1 MAPIRCTGLD
11 LLAVGALAVARVR
24 EPSPVGLRELLDR
37 LAAQHE
43 RLAKKL
49 VLVAIIGA
57 ESTPPDA
64 ATREALVASIEQV
77 YAHAGQVRI
86 VHPGVG
92 VRLAILRSV
101 TTMLTLAVGLRGHP
115 FFADKTVEVTAQKVE
130 LVSGMEAGPFLDLL
144 VAEGMLS
151 LEELA

>member
-1 MAPIRCTGLD
+1 MAPIRCTGLEH
-11 LLAVGALAVARVR
+11 LAVGALVVARVH
-24 EPSPVGLRELLDR
+24 EPSPVGLREILDR

-43 RLAKKL
+43 RLGKKP

-64 ATREALVASIEQV
+64 DTREALFASVEQV

-101 TTMLTLAVGLRGHP
+101 TTMLTLTAGLRGHP
-115 FFADKTVEVTAQKVE
+115 FFADKTVEVTAKEVE
-130 LVSGMEAGPFLDLL
+130 LVSGMEAGALLDLL
-144 VAEGMLS
+144 LAEGMLS
-151 LEELA
+151 RDELA